1 MTEAMFMI
9 ASVAP
14 IPVKVIKP
22 LPSGYQ
28 IPDPL
33 PWPQI
38 AGPLAAAEDALARLD
53 ECWFYLAI
61 SIEALR

>member
-38 AGPLAAAEDALARLD
+38 AGPLLVLLSD
-53 ECWFYLAI
+53 FN
-61 SIEALR
+61 